1 VHISGFYICLPNKED
16 NQLIQLA
23 ELDFETKFN
32 TTKFSNNDDDD
43 DDYFSESTSV
53 NKKYHISSQS
63 EAEFSNGSIRLS
75 NTSTDTQRK
84 DKKNIKN

>member
-1 VHISGFYICLPNKED
+1 MAFYEIKVHISGFYICLPNKED

-43 DDYFSESTSV
+43 DYFFESTSV

-63 EAEFSNGSIRLS
+63 EAEFSNGSTLS
-75 NTSTDTQRK
+75 NTSTDTQR
-84 DKKNIKN
+84 